1 MESRCICQL
10 WYFTRLQQLCT
21 HCQVFLKLLQRFL
34 CSPLLWKLDLMWFFY
49 IRQSVEKTD
58 TEAWAECFVEL
69 LKMQVIIHHKWRQG
83 CAIGHRQWHALC
95 VNLFRRNFWLS
106 HRQAPPFFSLVITIS
121 KYFCGWCP
129 IFIKQRESCGFYQT
143 DGCDFR
149 FCVSKLWNGTW
160 VELCCSKASTKDGN
174 FPLYSKPRHHS

>member
-34 CSPLLWKLDLMWFFY
+34 CSPLLWKIDLTWFFY

-129 IFIKQRESCGFYQT
+129 IFIKQRDSWWILPDRWMRLSVLCVQVVKWNLGWALLFQGQHKRWRFSPLQQT
-143 DGCDFR
+143 PT
-149 FCVSKLWNGTW
+149 S
-160 VELCCSKASTKDGN
+160 
-174 FPLYSKPRHHS
+174 